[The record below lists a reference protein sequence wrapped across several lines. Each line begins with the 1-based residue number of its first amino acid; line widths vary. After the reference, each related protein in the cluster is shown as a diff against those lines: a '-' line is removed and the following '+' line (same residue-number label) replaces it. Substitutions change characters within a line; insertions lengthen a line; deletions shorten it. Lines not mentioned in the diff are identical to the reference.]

1 MEVDKTSPKR
11 ACGSSRERR
20 TPESG
25 GSQSSS
31 SCSSDKHST
40 DRGPA
45 VLFRR
50 LLAGDLKPMPVE
62 PPMGVMRGRGG
73 GKHKGGGKS
82 RGKGRG
88 KGRR

>member
-1 MEVDKTSPKR
+1 MEVDKTSLKR

-25 GSQSSS
+25 GSQSSI
-31 SCSSDKHST
+31 SCSSDEHST

-45 VLFRR
+45 VLVRR
-50 LLAGDLKPMPVE
+50 LLDGGLKPMPVD

-73 GKHKGGGKS
+73 GKRKGGGKS
-82 RGKGRG
+82 RGKSRG